1 MAKLRSNHVGNR
13 GGASNTLLRVA
24 VFAAVILGVIYFFIK
39 SNTPQF
45 PTVSDEVISSID
57 TTDDRSFYLPEST
70 TGQVIQHSYF
80 SLSYSEEHEQAEW
93 VSYIL
98 TRERLQQ
105 PWVDRTDRFEPD
117 AKVGTGSATWY
128 DYRGSGYDR
137 GHLAPAADMAF
148 NKEAMETSFLMSN
161 ISPQSHDFNK
171 GIWKELEQLTRTW
184 AKKYKKLYIVTGP
197 VLSRPNKGKIGDNEV
212 TIPSAF
218 YKVLLDISEP
228 EQKGIAFIIPN
239 QISYEPLYEYVA
251 SIDQVE
257 EITGINFFPNLMT
270 PALEKSLERD
280 YNVDLWE
287 FSKQKYD
294 LRVNKWNK
302 E

>member
-1 MAKLRSNHVGNR
+1 NHVSNR
-13 GGASNTLLRVA
+13 GGASSTILRVA
-24 VFAAVILGVIYFFIK
+24 IFAAVILGVVYFFIK
-39 SNTPQF
+39 ANTPIT
-45 PTVSDEVISSID
+45 PTVSDEVITSAD
-57 TTDDRSFYLPEST
+57 TADDRSFYIPEST
-70 TGQVIQHSYF
+70 TGQIIQHPYF
-80 SLSYSEEHEQAEW
+80 TLSYSEKHEQAEW
-93 VSYIL
+93 VSYVL
-98 TRERLQQ
+98 TRERLQI

-117 AKVGTGSATWY
+117 TKVKTGSATWY

-148 NKEAMETSFLMSN
+148 SIEAMQNSFLMSN

-171 GIWKELEQLTRTW
+171 GIWKELEHLTRTW
-184 AKKYKKLYIVTGP
+184 AKKYKKLYVVTGP
-197 VLSRPNKGKIGDNEV
+197 VLSRPNKGKIGDNGV

-228 EQKGIAFIIPN
+228 EQKGIGFIIPN

-257 EITGINFFPNLMT
+257 ELTGINFFPNLMT
-270 PALEKSLERD
+270 PVLEKSLERD

-294 LRVNKWNK
+294 LRINKWNK